1 MLLWFSS
8 RKFSILESR
17 LLGSYCVMR
26 GYCWPTLNKRVLGD
40 QHGAV
45 GQSAFQIPLT
55 TRYEKLFIRTLRALG
70 RINSLSDSGEISVK
84 KLTKNWRNFSR
95 QLRHRVVKAVLT
107 SARPIF
113 RFFDLT
119 WEIHSAIISTYRPRV
134 PHSRVGGAKLMTDE
148 HFHDFAKILSE
159 SIPENNL
166 RGYLA
171 QDVD

>member
-70 RINSLSDSGEISVK
+70 RINSLSDSGEVSVK
-84 KLTKNWRNFSR
+84 KTYEKLKKFFSTAKT
-95 QLRHRVVKAVLT
+95 QGCKSSINIGKT
-107 SARPIF
+107 YIPFF
-113 RFFDLT
+113 RFDVRDSLGYY
-119 WEIHSAIISTYRPRV
+119 IHLST
-134 PHSRVGGAKLMTDE
+134 SCAT
-148 HFHDFAKILSE
+148 
-159 SIPENNL
+159 
-166 RGYLA
+166 
-171 QDVD
+171 